1 MWKPVAEQITVSYY
15 NKIHRTSPTL
25 QQSLYN
31 AVSNSWFK
39 SLIAHTPCSPVTC
52 PKKPSGRKE
61 TRQDS
66 ASVLP
71 RHPIVATFN
80 IASPELHGLCLPAPY
95 GSVCV
100 CVCVCVCTYVQI
112 WNAFPSLRSA
122 CQNHNVPSV
131 ELYYVYIWT
140 DCTQQTRESINWF
153 SWNSVPQNFTK
164 TCPLISNRL
173 KSYKNNAH
181 STCKH

>member
-100 CVCVCVCTYVQI
+100 CVCVCVRTFRFETHSRPCAAPVKTTTSPLSSCIMCTY
-112 WNAFPSLRSA
+112 
-122 CQNHNVPSV
+122 
-131 ELYYVYIWT
+131 E
-140 DCTQQTRESINWF
+140 QTVRNKLEN
-153 SWNSVPQNFTK
+153 
-164 TCPLISNRL
+164 L
-173 KSYKNNAH
+173 
-181 STCKH
+181 